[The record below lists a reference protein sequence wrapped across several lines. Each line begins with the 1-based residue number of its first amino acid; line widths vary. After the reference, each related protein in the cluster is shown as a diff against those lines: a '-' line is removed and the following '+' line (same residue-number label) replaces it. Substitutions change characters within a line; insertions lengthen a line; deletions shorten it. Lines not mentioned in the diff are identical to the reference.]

1 LLYVRVLSIK
11 KLDFQVKCSRFEE
24 DLGYQRHTRLT
35 TRNDYDCDL
44 LVDVR
49 VEISLRQMVY
59 TESD

>member
-1 LLYVRVLSIK
+1 MVGIRRRSWL
-11 KLDFQVKCSRFEE
+11 
-24 DLGYQRHTRLT
+24 QRHTRLT